1 MLLIITLEDNLV
13 LKIKTKEIQKISKK
27 APEYQEL
34 FLFLIVLVCLVYFLF
49 IDL

>member
-1 MLLIITLEDNLV
+1 M

-27 APEYQEL
+27 APVLQGL
-34 FLFLIVLVCLVYFLF
+34 FLFLIVFAYLVYFLF